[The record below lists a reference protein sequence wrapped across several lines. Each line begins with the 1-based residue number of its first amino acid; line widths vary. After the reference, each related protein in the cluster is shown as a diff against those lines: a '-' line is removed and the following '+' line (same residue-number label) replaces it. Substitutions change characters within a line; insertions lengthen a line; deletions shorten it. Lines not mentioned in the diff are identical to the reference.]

1 MVSSSQFRTCIKPP
15 LFPLRFSKNVVLSC
29 PVLSCGYYTRLKE
42 ITAFAAS
49 AHRSAFE
56 FSGCSSA
63 YSGALLSAMKS
74 SGHLDDVVS
83 LLHRVRDDVARVSG
97 GCQEPCFNSKLGAER
112 VFVISVVGMLQLH
125 GGDRPVTLRAVTDAV
140 VKACWQQVRI
150 HLLMAF
156 PSWPTRQLT
165 CVFTCACCLFTEWR
179 QGSSLCGACVH
190 S

>member
-1 MVSSSQFRTCIKPP
+1 MCESWSHMRLLK
-15 LFPLRFSKNVVLSC
+15 
-29 PVLSCGYYTRLKE
+29 RLKTHMKVKGIALPCITHPRLRE
-42 ITAFAAS
+42 VTAFAAS
-49 AHRSAFE
+49 SLKSAYQS
-56 FSGCSSA
+56 SGRNSA

-74 SGHLDDVVS
+74 SGHQDGIYS

-97 GCQEPCFNSKLGAER
+97 GCQEPCFNSKLGAEQ
-112 VFVISVVGMLQLH
+112 VFLISVVGMLQLH

-140 VKACWQQVRI
+140 VKACWQQVRR